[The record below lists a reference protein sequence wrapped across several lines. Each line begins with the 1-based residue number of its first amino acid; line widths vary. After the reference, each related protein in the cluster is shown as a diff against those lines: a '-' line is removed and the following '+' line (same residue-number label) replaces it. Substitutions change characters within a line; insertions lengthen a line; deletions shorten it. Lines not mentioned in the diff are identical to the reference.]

1 MIIAGKRYFV
11 YPWCVDGR
19 KSFNGLAGI
28 VRDELGSD
36 PANGEVFIFLNK
48 TRQSIKLLFWEH
60 GGFVIYCKKMDRGNF
75 EAPPLRADGKGSYIS
90 EIQLLQVLRGVEFQ
104 QEKMH
109 KKRQKEVLT
118 LEQ

>member
-1 MIIAGKRYFV
+1 MIPAHKKYFV

-28 VRDELGSD
+28 VRTELGND
-36 PANGEVFIFLNK
+36 PANGDVFVFLSK

-60 GGFVIYCKKMDRGNF
+60 GGFVIYYKKMDRGNF

-90 EIQLLQVLRGVEFQ
+90 EIQLLQVLRGVEFHP
-104 QEKMH
+104 EKLA
-109 KKRQKEVLT
+109 KKRQREVLT